1 MGEAVFWLKPLY
13 QLGFVCFFDFYFWI
27 RVEAFC
33 SKLLMLYNPK
43 VTKNLKDIL
52 NMTKN
57 QPPPIITEIPVDEQ
71 EKFEKLIKSC
81 RSKYIRTS
89 QEIVDKVFKE
99 KPVYLQNIK
108 NKEVSQS
115 ILGLRGLV
123 WNEYLKDEVSFNI
136 ILMQKMH
143 TTLKTPQHI
152 LELLVNK
159 KITELKEKDLLKEVR
174 SLCGEYAGRVF
185 PYIYKIALSN
195 TNSRRS
201 RAGKTFESIVY
212 KVYDILEYDFD
223 SQNKVGRKTFTKLGL
238 GKKVD
243 SILPSVDCYEQR
255 RNKTIIG
262 TMKTSLR
269 ERWQEVAE
277 EIERTKIPEIHL
289 LTVDEDI
296 SKSKAQ
302 EMANHNII
310 VVAYDWVANSE
321 SLTSMKNIISFEDY
335 LFEEIPSI
343 LKFWGEK

>member
-1 MGEAVFWLKPLY
+1 MA
-13 QLGFVCFFDFYFWI
+13 
-27 RVEAFC
+27 
-33 SKLLMLYNPK
+33 
-43 VTKNLKDIL
+43 
-52 NMTKN
+52 KN
-57 QPPPIITEIPVDEQ
+57 QALPVIIEIPADEQ
-71 EKFEKLIKSC
+71 EKFDKLIKSC
-81 RSKYIRTS
+81 RSKNIRTS
-89 QEIVDKVFKE
+89 QEIVDKIFKE
-99 KPVYLQNIK
+99 QPVYLQNIK
-108 NKEVSQS
+108 KRDVSKS
-115 ILGLRGLV
+115 ILGLRELV
-123 WNEYLKDEVSFNI
+123 WNEYLKDEVNFNI
-136 ILMQKMH
+136 ILMQELH
-143 TTLKTPQHI
+143 TTLKTPKHI

-159 KITELKEKDLLKEVR
+159 NITNLEGTELLKEVR

-201 RAGKTFESIVY
+201 RAGKTFESIIY
-212 KVYDILEYDFD
+212 KVYDILEYEFD
-223 SQNKVGRKTFTKLGL
+223 SQSKVGRKTFTELGL

-243 SILPSVDCYEQR
+243 SILPNIGCYEQR

-289 LTVDEDI
+289 LTVDEVI
-296 SKSKAQ
+296 PKSKAQ

-310 VVAYDWVANSE
+310 VVAYDWVANSD
-321 SLTSMKNIISFEDY
+321 SLVSMKNIISFEDY

>member
-1 MGEAVFWLKPLY
+1 M
-13 QLGFVCFFDFYFWI
+13 
-27 RVEAFC
+27 
-33 SKLLMLYNPK
+33 SKKQALP
-43 VTKNLKDIL
+43 V
-52 NMTKN
+52 
-57 QPPPIITEIPVDEQ
+57 ITEVPDDEQ
-71 EKFEKLIKSC
+71 EKFDKLIKSC

-115 ILGLRGLV
+115 ISGLRELV
-123 WNEYLKDEVSFNI
+123 WNEYLKDEVNFNI
-136 ILMQKMH
+136 ILMQELH
-143 TTLKTPQHI
+143 ATLKTPKYI
-152 LELLVNK
+152 LELLIDE
-159 KITELKEKDLLKEVR
+159 KITKLNEKELLKEVR
-174 SLCGEYAGRVF
+174 SLCGEYAGRIF
-185 PYIYKIALSN
+185 PYIYKISLSN

-201 RAGKTFESIVY
+201 RAGKTFESIIY
-212 KVYDILEYDFD
+212 KVYDILGYDFD
-223 SQNKVGRKTFTKLGL
+223 SQSKVGRKTFTELGL

-243 SILPSVDCYEQR
+243 SILPNISCYEQR

-277 EIERTKIPEIHL
+277 EIERTTIPEIHL

-296 SKSKAQ
+296 SKSKSQ

-321 SLTSMKNIISFEDY
+321 SLASMKNIISFEDY

>member
-1 MGEAVFWLKPLY
+1 M
-13 QLGFVCFFDFYFWI
+13 
-27 RVEAFC
+27 
-33 SKLLMLYNPK
+33 SKKQALP
-43 VTKNLKDIL
+43 V
-52 NMTKN
+52 
-57 QPPPIITEIPVDEQ
+57 ITEVPDDEQ
-71 EKFEKLIKSC
+71 EKFDKLIKSC

-115 ILGLRGLV
+115 ISGLRELV
-123 WNEYLKDEVSFNI
+123 WNEYLKDEVNFNI
-136 ILMQKMH
+136 ILMQELH
-143 TTLKTPQHI
+143 ATLKTPKYI
-152 LELLVNK
+152 LELLIDE
-159 KITELKEKDLLKEVR
+159 KITKLNEKELLKEVR
-174 SLCGEYAGRVF
+174 SLFGEYAGRIF
-185 PYIYKIALSN
+185 PYIYKISLSN

-201 RAGKTFESIVY
+201 RAGKTFESIIY

-223 SQNKVGRKTFTKLGL
+223 SQSKVGRKTFTELGL

-243 SILPSVDCYEQR
+243 SILPNISCYEQR

-310 VVAYDWVANSE
+310 VVDYDWVANSE
-321 SLTSMKNIISFEDY
+321 SLASMKNIISFEDY